1 MRRRCWVQL
10 CVWNAGAPAWS
21 VGEVCRGCG
30 CCSVVLVGSRQGTSG
45 RLGVLREDAVGPT
58 AEWCRRRGRRW
69 AVPDGGKEERDE
81 VEMDGV
87 RCFLPLS
94 GDVGESGLAGC
105 VARNWR
111 MRARVGGANG
121 VAECRPMP
129 CTMVSPSGGAAW
141 GLAAQRERLAVM
153 AWIASFGRE
162 VVRVDSGRS
171 PRCPCFGV
179 RAAVAVVRHIA
190 PPRSGERVGSLQ
202 LRHVAVVGGE
212 EDREGCQEDRRRV
225 ERKPRDGH
233 FRPSPRV
240 PVPAAPVTRG
250 AHCPLVF
257 CTPVPGT
264 RNLPA
269 PSAKKY
275 PQFTRTLRFCTR
287 NLPAPYLA
295 CTRTVPAPVTV
306 PTPVRFCP
314 LSTRR
319 PLLPSH
325 PRSPSPVHTR
335 DPRAPC
341 PRWCPVPVA
350 PAPGRYPQPA
360 TVPAPVRFRPRGARR
375 PCATRTRCHTRTR
388 ALPAPM
394 APAAHAAP
402 APVAIPTPVP
412 CPSPGH
418 PPPVRYPHPWQY
430 PHPHVPRART
440 TRRPHGARTR
450 SLPTSSHC

>member
-1 MRRRCWVQL
+1 MGKAHSKAHCGQKRGGGPPSRSAPVAADGP
-10 CVWNAGAPAWS
+10 VPPAVAAPAPPFGKPS
-21 VGEVCRGCG
+21 CMPSEAPAAP
-30 CCSVVLVGSRQGTSG
+30 SSR
-45 RLGVLREDAVGPT
+45 P
-58 AEWCRRRGRRW
+58 
-69 AVPDGGKEERDE
+69 
-81 VEMDGV
+81 
-87 RCFLPLS
+87 
-94 GDVGESGLAGC
+94 
-105 VARNWR
+105 
-111 MRARVGGANG
+111 
-121 VAECRPMP
+121 
-129 CTMVSPSGGAAW
+129 
-141 GLAAQRERLAVM
+141 
-153 AWIASFGRE
+153 
-162 VVRVDSGRS
+162 
-171 PRCPCFGV
+171 
-179 RAAVAVVRHIA
+179 
-190 PPRSGERVGSLQ
+190 
-202 LRHVAVVGGE
+202 
-212 EDREGCQEDRRRV
+212 
-225 ERKPRDGH
+225 KPRDGY

-360 TVPAPVRFRPRGARR
+360 TVPAPVRFRPRSARR
-375 PCATRTRCHTRTR
+375 PS
-388 ALPAPM
+388 LPKRPY
-394 APAAHAAP
+394 PRL
-402 APVAIPTPVP
+402 
-412 CPSPGH
+412 CPSPSRGLH
-418 PPPVRYPHPWQY
+418 SGALAPHTNSMRKN
-430 PHPHVPRART
+430 H
-440 TRRPHGARTR
+440 
-450 SLPTSSHC
+450 